1 MGIQSTISRA
11 PFPAHGP
18 IACRRCFTVP
28 EPVLDVGPWRAVNDP
43 GAWGSADPEILVLG
57 FSKGF
62 TQASAARSGRF
73 EDIPFKGMRPRLTE
87 ILRTLGVLG
96 PAEQVDA
103 RMVAGERRLA
113 FGSLVRCSLSRLNPA
128 KQAHECTG
136 PIMPKAFVER
146 EAAPIVQRCAETYL
160 RDLPPNL
167 TLVLMLGTGDAY
179 IEGCRRTIR
188 ALHGRE
194 FRDVNEVAYRT
205 GSVTWVHVSHPSGL
219 NGHYAAWMQGDASE
233 KQGRKRLLAMIAV
246 SEAGFRQQQP

>member
-1 MGIQSTISRA
+1 MGIQSTIAHA

-28 EPVLDVGPWRAVNDP
+28 DQVIDVGPWKAVNDP
-43 GAWGSADPEILVLG
+43 GAWGSADPEVLVLG

-62 TQASAARSGRF
+62 TQARAARAGRF
-73 EDIPFKGMRPRLTE
+73 EDIPFKNMRPRLTE
-87 ILRTLGVLG
+87 VLRTLGVLG
-96 PAEQVDA
+96 PADEVDD
-103 RMVAGERRLA
+103 RMVAGERRFA

-146 EAAPIVQRCAETYL
+146 EAAPIVRRCAETYL
-160 RDLPPNL
+160 RDLPTNL
-167 TLVLMLGTGDAY
+167 KLVLMLGTGDAY

-194 FRDVNEVAYRT
+194 FVDVNAVAYRT
-205 GSVTWVHVSHPSGL
+205 GPVTWVHVSHPSGL
-219 NGHYAAWMQGDASE
+219 NGHHPAWMRGDASE
-233 KQGRKRLLAMIAV
+233 KQGCKRMLAIEAV
-246 SEAGFRQQQP
+246 TGAGVSFGSS